1 MKKFKDFK
9 YSINES
15 VLYYSDRLQEILM
28 SILKSEKYSKGIA
41 NDILFLFGSDI
52 DPDFTFLDIDD
63 NNEGN
68 ITYTTMENAVKN
80 SMISSETADILKN
93 ANVSLHL
100 RSEYLNEEP
109 NMKRVYDKSR
119 NTIRMGRFINRVF
132 PGKFTSTEIE
142 EFVDKF
148 KLASKKDNLRFSILT
163 GSDILLGYKRSNLL
177 EYSGELGNSCMI
189 GKPDSFFE
197 IYINNEDI
205 ISMLTL
211 FDGNKIIGRALVWKL
226 EKDFNGSKYFMD
238 RVYTIEN
245 YLKYKFYEF
254 ADNKNWIYKKNNNYI
269 QRYNKYRYIELVAE
283 LGYYNF
289 DYYPYMD
296 TFKYL
301 DVSYGFISNYLNSL
315 DLDNNIIRL
324 ESTNGLYE
332 SVSDIYSYYYE
343 TYFKRNEAILGF
355 IVSVDRETGKPKVIN
370 DYTSDDFSSPVDENT
385 KWYWVLSEIYDDF
398 IDYPVLES
406 NISYYDSI
414 NNIQAL
420 DCFSTYLY
428 PVLNNQTENN
438 GYIDIDYVSYI
449 DAEVLG
455 LKIDINDKNKSD
467 KFEYYS
473 KLSMVINIKKYK
485 LEVSNILKN
494 YNDIRSGRGQL
505 YLDIIDKDKLNK
517 DLGSKTIELELKV
530 SDLNNRLF
538 FK

>member
-332 SVSDIYSYYYE
+332 SVSDIYSCYYE

-538 FK
+538 FN